1 MKPEVIQSNV
11 NFVFNSKAHVF
22 GNISVRRRQSDGKK
36 IGPTLW
42 LIKSNLLGSNP
53 GIERIAIQ
61 LTEQLIDSLKY
72 LIGSCD
78 SVGETSINIDRPGK
92 GSVVKLNGEKEK
104 LTLQVWD
111 TELVISNN
119 RVEDSAELLR
129 AIEFMEK
136 VLREINTSEFVI
148 GSSIPFKLPSFPVD
162 GLEITLLD
170 IERPFRFDRMNYLI
184 TNANETFAGIS
195 GVRSTLVTGLSK
207 FTFSL
212 LDITHSNYRFSV
224 GRYSEFLQALKVAL
238 RGCHKTGVHYINNT
252 PPIQFVSWEQNSK
265 SIGGSS
271 PSFWLTLFDHTY
283 AQHVQFPVT
292 EYTLAVM
299 IEKLEKGYD
308 KWVKDNQVF
317 LKD

>member
-72 LIGSCD
+72 LIGSCG

-207 FTFSL
+207 FTLSL
-212 LDITHSNYRFSV
+212 LDITHSNYQFSV
-224 GRYSEFLQALKVAL
+224 ERYSAFLQALKVAL

-252 PPIQFVSWEQNSK
+252 PPIQFVSWEITSK
-265 SIGGSS
+265 AFGDGIPG
-271 PSFWLTLFDHTY
+271 FWLTLFDHTY
-283 AQHVQFPVT
+283 NQTVQFPAT
-292 EYTLAVM
+292 EYVLAVL
-299 IEKLEKGYD
+299 IEKLEASYD
-308 KWVKDNQVF
+308 KWCTDNNTHSF
-317 LKD
+317 